1 MKISYDPQ
9 KRAWTLEHRGLDFEH
24 AGLVFEG
31 PRYTVPDDRTD
42 YGEPRLQ
49 TYGLLHDRLVTIVW
63 TPRDNSRHII
73 SMRKCNDR
81 EKERFGRQLGS

>member
-1 MKISYDPQ
+1 MEITSDPE
-9 KRAWTLEHRGLDFEH
+9 KRARTLAERGLDFDD
-24 AGLVFEG
+24 AADVFAG
-31 PRYTVPDDRTD
+31 PRYTVPDDRWN